1 VIRESGE
8 VPEPSTGSNMK
19 VTRLPMF
26 NREASKM
33 LEFLTA
39 CKLYIRMKMREILVE
54 KQV

>member
-1 VIRESGE
+1 MIRKSGE

-26 NREASKM
+26 NEEASKM
-33 LEFLTA
+33 SEFLKTY
-39 CKLYIRMKMREILVE
+39 KLYIRMKMRKILVE